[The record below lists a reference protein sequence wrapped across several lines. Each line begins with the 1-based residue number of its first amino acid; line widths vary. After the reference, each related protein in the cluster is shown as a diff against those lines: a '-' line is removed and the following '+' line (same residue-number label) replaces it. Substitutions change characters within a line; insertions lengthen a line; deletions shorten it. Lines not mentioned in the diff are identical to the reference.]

1 MDKQHYRPET
11 KYIYVWFGGE
21 MSLNPLR
28 SKRILFYQTEIFC
41 YYFWLFWSHRVTED
55 YTILVALSYML
66 PLLFNSFAGRSF
78 PMTTILV
85 VRGWQHNPLNF
96 FWQLWWWE
104 IVASGNQRL
113 RCSGKKWLIALLTL
127 ALQLISVDRMC
138 VCACMR
144 VSVCEMSLSVLEE
157 KGEMKC
163 ER

>member
-41 YYFWLFWSHRVTED
+41 FYFLLFRSHQVTED
-55 YTILVALSYML
+55 FILYWWHSATCYHYFLI
-66 PLLFNSFAGRSF
+66 PLLGEAK
-78 PMTTILV
+78 
-85 VRGWQHNPLNF
+85 GWQHNPLNF

-113 RCSGKKWLIALLTL
+113 RCSGKKWLVALLML